1 MIFQPNFPKGSV
13 ALGRESLPNS
23 TISDVLRAVSL
34 FVPPATEFHGKRED
48 ERKTRPGSFT
58 TIYQSSEKE
67 SSFSSALLHF
77 INSLAEKGDELQS
90 HLFLFL
96 GDQTLD
102 HSHIPEL
109 MGVLFAPTPEEQ
121 KAHYQQRKSGEPK
134 NLKPSLPEV
143 GPPQLFF
150 QLQPNLRMFRLKE
163 TESAS
168 RSSSSGIVKSP
179 VHSSDAKYWIG
190 DPGESEISLKLD
202 PNTNQAT
209 LLRNRVSQDQSMYK
223 DVLQID
229 HHNKG
234 SDEKLGESISESFTI
249 SQVGIYALD
258 GGDEF
263 EPG

>member
-1 MIFQPNFPKGSV
+1 M
-13 ALGRESLPNS
+13 ALGRESLSNS
-23 TISDVLRAVSL
+23 TISDVLRAVLL
-34 FVPPATEFHGKRED
+34 FVPPATEFHGKPEHA
-48 ERKTRPGSFT
+48 RKPRPGSFT
-58 TIYQSSEKE
+58 TTYQSSANE

-77 INSLAEKGDELQS
+77 VKSLAEKDEELQS

-96 GDQTLD
+96 GDQTPD

-109 MGVLFAPTPEEQ
+109 MGVLFAPTSEEK
-121 KAHYQQRKSGEPK
+121 KAHYRQRKSGEPK
-134 NLKPSLPEV
+134 HSKPGLPEI

-150 QLQPNLRMFRLKE
+150 QLQPNLRIFRLKE
-163 TESAS
+163 TDGSS
-168 RSSSSGIVKSP
+168 RRSSSGIVKSP
-179 VHSSDAKYWIG
+179 VHSSDAKYWVG

-209 LLRNRVSQDQSMYK
+209 LLRNQVSQDQSMYK

-249 SQVGIYALD
+249 SQVAIYALD

>member
-1 MIFQPNFPKGSV
+1 M
-13 ALGRESLPNS
+13 
-23 TISDVLRAVSL
+23 
-34 FVPPATEFHGKRED
+34 PPATEFHGKRED